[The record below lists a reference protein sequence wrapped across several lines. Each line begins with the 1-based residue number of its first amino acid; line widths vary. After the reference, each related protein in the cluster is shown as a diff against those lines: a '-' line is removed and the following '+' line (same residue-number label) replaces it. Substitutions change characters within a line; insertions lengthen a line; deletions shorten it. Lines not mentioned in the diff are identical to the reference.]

1 MLRRFGGS
9 SSSLWRPKNP
19 HSLEYLK
26 YLHGVLVK
34 NEKVVETNR
43 KILVEALR
51 AIAEILI
58 WGDQNDSSVFDFFL
72 ERQMLSYFLQIMK
85 QDGGS
90 LNVQLLQTLNI
101 LFENIRHETC
111 LYFLLSNNHVNSI
124 ITHTFDFTNE
134 EIMAYYISFLKTLSF
149 KLNPSTIHFF
159 FNEATEEFPLLTES
173 LKFFDSTE
181 SMVRIAVR
189 NIVLNIVRVNDPSMT
204 VFVKGATKVYLYNLV
219 DSLVTQAIELDT
231 FVRSA
236 ENVIANRD
244 RLREK
249 VDDLIDLLHY
259 MGELLEVDAIA
270 DSLSSLICSRFLIP
284 LLLNSLAPRRHNC
297 AILLTPVSSF
307 FFFAEFLLVISHRDT
322 IQTFLSAFLFEDA
335 SILATHWVRD
345 GDMHSLQPVTRP
357 PRTDTRVFFDALL
370 CAFDSSK
377 NDDYLSFYGLM
388 LIYAMFQNKGSDVG
402 ELLTAANLPSLYPM
416 LNRKPQTDLSHSG
429 TEPLNHSSVDSSNP
443 PMSCDERIIDAL
455 LSIVDAAGKED
466 SRLRPITLEL
476 ACLVLRQ
483 ILLVVDHDQM
493 HSSISSKASH
503 VLTCFVDRLGLY
515 VNSENLFL
523 EWFEDEYAEFEVN
536 HIKLETIGYE
546 MLLPPC
552 NTAMSGLAL
561 HKRLPSGFEERI
573 RTVIQFYFHI
583 RKLSKDMSGDAETE
597 LPLQVGNNSAVE
609 VGDCINLSGF
619 GDPRDV
625 YMDNSDLL
633 SCVVVLN
640 KNERLSRFLVTDRL
654 QLILVE
660 PDTRKAGWAI
670 VRFVGLLQDTQI
682 SGDPS
687 DSRSL
692 HVVVEGQP
700 NRQLK
705 RQALLTARFVF
716 DDHIRCMAAKQR
728 LTKGRQTARG
738 LKLQAIC
745 DLLGVPRLGTA
756 SPRSNPFRIVK
767 GCAPGSVRKQ
777 LGFPTASSRSSS
789 YSVPDDPAPSSAS
802 SSTSGI
808 KHV

>member
-26 YLHGVLVK
+26 YLHGVLAK
-34 NEKVVETNR
+34 NEKVVEGNR
-43 KILVEALR
+43 KVLVEALR

-58 WGDQNDSSVFDFFL
+58 WGDQNDSKVFDFFL

-101 LFENIRHETC
+101 LFENIRHETS

-124 ITHTFDFTNE
+124 ITHNFDFNNE
-134 EIMAYYISFLKTLSF
+134 EIMAYYISFMKTLSF

-173 LKFFDSTE
+173 LKFFDSSE

-189 NIVLNIVRVNDPSMT
+189 NIVLNIVRVNDAAMSH
-204 VFVKGATKVYLYNLV
+204 FVKGATKAYLYNLV
-219 DSLVTQAIELDT
+219 DNLVSQAIELDT

-236 ENVIANRD
+236 ENVIANRE
-244 RLREK
+244 RLRDK
-249 VDDLIDLLHY
+249 VDDLVDLLHY
-259 MGELLEVDAIA
+259 IGELLDVE
-270 DSLSSLICSRFLIP
+270 STTELLSELVSSRFLVP
-284 LLLNSLAPRRHNC
+284 LLLNSLAPRRHNH
-297 AILLTPVSSF
+297 ALLLTPVSSF
-307 FFFAEFLLVISHRDT
+307 FFFAEFLLVISHHDT

-335 SILATHWVRD
+335 SILGSHWVRD
-345 GDMHSLQPVTRP
+345 GDTYSLQPTERP
-357 PRTDTRVFFDALL
+357 PRSNNRVFFDALL
-370 CAFDSSK
+370 CAFDSSQ

-388 LIYAMFQNKGSDVG
+388 LIYAMFQNNGNVG
-402 ELLTAANLPSLYPM
+402 ELLSAANLPAVNFDPLEATHNKPSVPSVSSL
-416 LNRKPQTDLSHSG
+416 DSF
-429 TEPLNHSSVDSSNP
+429 ESSV
-443 PMSCDERIIDAL
+443 SCDERVIEAL
-455 LSIVDAAGKED
+455 LSVVDAAGNED

-493 HSSISSKASH
+493 HSVIANKASH
-503 VLTCFVDRLGLY
+503 IVSCFVDRLGLY

-523 EWFEDEYAEFEVN
+523 EWFEDEYAEFEIN

-546 MLLPPC
+546 LLLPPC
-552 NTAMSGLAL
+552 NTVMSGLAL
-561 HKRLPSGFEERI
+561 HKRLPGGFEERI
-573 RTVIQFYFHI
+573 RTIIQFYLHI
-583 RKLSKDMSGDAETE
+583 RKLAKDMSGEAETE
-597 LPLQVGNNSAVE
+597 LPLKVGNNVAVE
-609 VGDCINLSGF
+609 IGDCINLN
-619 GDPRDV
+619 
-625 YMDNSDLL
+625 NSDLL
-633 SCVVVLN
+633 SCIVVVN
-640 KNERLSRFLVTDRL
+640 KSERLSRFLVTDRL

-660 PDTRKAGWAI
+660 PDSRKAGWAI

-682 SGDPS
+682 TGDPS

-692 HVVVEGQP
+692 HIVVEGQP
-700 NRQLK
+700 TRQRK

-745 DLLGVPRLGTA
+745 DLLGVPRIGSA
-756 SPRSNPFRIVK
+756 SPRANPFRIVK

-777 LGFPTASSRSSS
+777 FGFTAVTSKSSHGSTNSI
-789 YSVPDDPAPSSAS
+789 PDDPQPRPSSS
-802 SSTSGI
+802 SSGAV

>member
-1 MLRRFGGS
+1 MFRRLGAS
-9 SSSLWRPKNP
+9 SNSLWRPKNP

-34 NEKVVETNR
+34 NEKVIESNR
-43 KILVEALR
+43 KVLVEALR

-58 WGDQNDSSVFDFFL
+58 WGDQNDSKVFDFFL

-101 LFENIRHETC
+101 LFENIRHETS

-124 ITHTFDFTNE
+124 ITHDFDFSNE
-134 EIMAYYISFLKTLSF
+134 EILAYYISFMKTLSF

-159 FNEATEEFPLLTES
+159 FNEATDEFPLLTES
-173 LKFFDSTE
+173 LKFFDSSE

-189 NIVLNIVRVNDPSMT
+189 NIVLNIVKVDDTAMT
-204 VFVKGATKVYLYNLV
+204 KFVKGATKSYLYDLV
-219 DSLVTQAIELDT
+219 DSLVAQSIELDT

-236 ENVIANRD
+236 ENVIANRE
-244 RLREK
+244 RLRDK
-249 VDDLIDLLHY
+249 VDDLVDLLHY
-259 MGELLEVDAIA
+259 IGELLDVAALTEF
-270 DSLSSLICSRFLIP
+270 LSELVSSRFLVP
-284 LLLNSLAPRRHNC
+284 LLLNSLAPRRHNN

-307 FFFAEFLLVISHRDT
+307 FFFAQFLLVICHHDT
-322 IQTFLSAFLFEDA
+322 VQTFLSAFLFEDA
-335 SILATHWVRD
+335 SILASQWVHD
-345 GDMHSLQPVTRP
+345 GDTYSLQPVERP
-357 PRTDTRVFFDALL
+357 PRSNTRVYFDALL

-388 LIYAMFQNKGSDVG
+388 LIYAMFQNKGSVS
-402 ELLTAANLPSLYPM
+402 ELLSAANLPAIRRRSTESGYSRSGPLINLTSVESL
-416 LNRKPQTDLSHSG
+416 
-429 TEPLNHSSVDSSNP
+429 DS
-443 PMSCDERIIDAL
+443 PMSCDERIIETL
-455 LSIVDAAGKED
+455 LSIVEAAGNEE

-483 ILLVVDHDQM
+483 ILLVVDHD
-493 HSSISSKASH
+493 H
-503 VLTCFVDRLGLY
+503 V
-515 VNSENLFL
+515 S
-523 EWFEDEYAEFEVN
+523 

-573 RTVIQFYFHI
+573 RTIIQFYLHV
-583 RKLSKDMSGDAETE
+583 RKLAKDMSGETDTE
-597 LPLQVGNNSAVE
+597 LPLKVGNNVAVE
-609 VGDCINLSGF
+609 VGDCINLN
-619 GDPRDV
+619 
-625 YMDNSDLL
+625 NSDLL

-640 KNERLSRFLVTDRL
+640 KNERLPRFLVTDRL

-660 PDTRKAGWAI
+660 PDSRKAGWAI

-682 SGDPS
+682 TGDPS

-700 NRQLK
+700 SRQKFEKKSSERLISLIVYDPVPINLFTFKK

-728 LTKGRQTARG
+728 LTKGRQIARG
-738 LKLQAIC
+738 LKIQAIC
-745 DLLGVPRLGTA
+745 DLLGVPRVGSS
-756 SPRSNPFRIVK
+756 SPRANPFRIVK

-777 LGFPTASSRSSS
+777 FGFPIAMPRSSQGS
-789 YSVPDDPAPSSAS
+789 MSSIPDDPQPRPSSS
-802 SSTSGI
+802 SSTSGV

>member
-1 MLRRFGGS
+1 MFRRLGAS
-9 SSSLWRPKNP
+9 SNSLWRPKNP

-34 NEKVVETNR
+34 NEKVVESNR
-43 KILVEALR
+43 KVLVEALR

-58 WGDQNDSSVFDFFL
+58 WGDQNDSKVFDFFL

-101 LFENIRHETC
+101 LFENIRHETS

-124 ITHTFDFTNE
+124 ITHDFDFSNE
-134 EIMAYYISFLKTLSF
+134 EILAYYISFMKTLSF

-159 FNEATEEFPLLTES
+159 FNEATDEFPLLTES
-173 LKFFDSTE
+173 LKFFDSSE

-189 NIVLNIVRVNDPSMT
+189 NIVLNIVKVDDTAMT
-204 VFVKGATKVYLYNLV
+204 KFVKGATKSYLYDLV
-219 DSLVTQAIELDT
+219 DSLVAQSIELDT

-236 ENVIANRD
+236 ENVIANRE
-244 RLREK
+244 RLRDK
-249 VDDLIDLLHY
+249 VDDLVDLLHY
-259 MGELLEVDAIA
+259 IGELLDVAALTEF
-270 DSLSSLICSRFLIP
+270 LSELVSSRFLVP
-284 LLLNSLAPRRHNC
+284 LLLNSLAPRRHNN

-307 FFFAEFLLVISHRDT
+307 FFFAQFLLVICHHDT
-322 IQTFLSAFLFEDA
+322 VQTFLSAFLFEDA
-335 SILATHWVRD
+335 SILASQWVHD
-345 GDMHSLQPVTRP
+345 GDTYSLQPVERP
-357 PRTDTRVFFDALL
+357 PRSNTRVYFDALL

-388 LIYAMFQNKGSDVG
+388 LIYAMFQNKGSVS
-402 ELLTAANLPSLYPM
+402 ELLSAANLPAIRRRSTESGYSRSGPLINLTSVESL
-416 LNRKPQTDLSHSG
+416 
-429 TEPLNHSSVDSSNP
+429 DS
-443 PMSCDERIIDAL
+443 PMSCDERIIETL
-455 LSIVDAAGKED
+455 LSIVEAAGNEE

-483 ILLVVDHDQM
+483 ILLVVDHDHI
-493 HSSISSKASH
+493 HSSIGSKASH
-503 VLTCFVDRLGLY
+503 VLTSFVDRLGLY

-523 EWFEDEYAEFEVN
+523 EWFEDEYAEFEVS

-573 RTVIQFYFHI
+573 RTIIQFYLHV
-583 RKLSKDMSGDAETE
+583 RKLAKDMSGETDTE
-597 LPLQVGNNSAVE
+597 LPLKVGNNVAVE
-609 VGDCINLSGF
+609 VGDCINLN
-619 GDPRDV
+619 
-625 YMDNSDLL
+625 NSDLL

-640 KNERLSRFLVTDRL
+640 KNERLPRFLVTDRL

-660 PDTRKAGWAI
+660 PDSRKAGWAI

-682 SGDPS
+682 TGDPS

-700 NRQLK
+700 SRQKK

-728 LTKGRQTARG
+728 LTKGRQIARG
-738 LKLQAIC
+738 LKIQAIC
-745 DLLGVPRLGTA
+745 DLLGVPRVGSS
-756 SPRSNPFRIVK
+756 SPRANPFRIVK

-777 LGFPTASSRSSS
+777 FGFPIAMPRSSQGS
-789 YSVPDDPAPSSAS
+789 MSSIPDDPQPRPSSS
-802 SSTSGI
+802 SSTSGV

>member
-1 MLRRFGGS
+1 MLRRLGGS

-34 NEKVVETNR
+34 NEKVVESNR

-58 WGDQNDSSVFDFFL
+58 WGDQNDSSVFDLFL

-101 LFENIRHETC
+101 LFENIRHETS

-124 ITHTFDFTNE
+124 ITHNFDFNNE

-159 FNEATEEFPLLTES
+159 FNEATDEFPLLTES

-189 NIVLNIVRVNDPSMT
+189 NIVLNIVRVDDASMT
-204 VFVKGATKVYLYNLV
+204 RFVRTAIKVYLFELVDNLV
-219 DSLVTQAIELDT
+219 AQAIELDT
-231 FVRSA
+231 FIRSA
-236 ENVIANRD
+236 ENVIANRE
-244 RLREK
+244 RLRDK
-249 VDDLIDLLHY
+249 ADDLVDLLHY
-259 MGELLEVDAIA
+259 IGELLDVTVVA
-270 DSLSSLICSRFLIP
+270 DSLSDLLTNRFLIP
-284 LLLNSLAPRRHNC
+284 ILLNSLAPRFDNH

-307 FFFAEFLLVISHRDT
+307 FFFAQFLLVRLLST
-322 IQTFLSAFLFEDA
+322 IQTFLSAFLFEDVRLLT
-335 SILATHWVRD
+335 SQWVRD
-345 GDMHSLQPVTRP
+345 GDVYSLQLIKRP
-357 PRTDTRVFFDALL
+357 SKIDERVFFEALL
-370 CAFDSSK
+370 CAFDSSR

-388 LIYAMFQNKGSDVG
+388 LIYAMFQNKGNVG
-402 ELLTAANLPSLYPM
+402 ELLSAANLPYRHRLQRTRPSNSSYPRNESLI
-416 LNRKPQTDLSHSG
+416 KV
-429 TEPLNHSSVDSSNP
+429 SSVEALTEAAT
-443 PMSCDERIIDAL
+443 CDRRIIDAL
-455 LSIVDAAGKED
+455 LSIIDAAGNED
-466 SRLRPITLEL
+466 SRLRPVTLEL

-483 ILLVVDHDQM
+483 ILMVVDHDEVIP
-493 HSSISSKASH
+493 HSLAC
-503 VLTCFVDRLGLY
+503 LVDRLGLY
-515 VNSENLFL
+515 VNSEHLFL

-536 HIKLETIGYE
+536 HIKIETIGYE

-552 NTAMSGLAL
+552 NTVMSGLSL
-561 HKRLPSGFEERI
+561 NKRLPSGFEEKI
-573 RTVIQFYFHI
+573 RSVIQFYFHV
-583 RKLSKDMSGDAETE
+583 RKLSKDMLGETE
-597 LPLQVGNNSAVE
+597 TEIPVRVGNNLAVE
-609 VGDCINLSGF
+609 VGDCINLN
-619 GDPRDV
+619 
-625 YMDNSDLL
+625 NSDLL
-633 SCVVVLN
+633 SCVVVI
-640 KNERLSRFLVTDRL
+640 KNERFSRFLVTDRL

-660 PDTRKAGWAI
+660 PDNRKAGWAI

-687 DSRSL
+687 DSKSL

-700 NRQLK
+700 TRQQK

-728 LTKGRQTARG
+728 LTKGRQTARD

-745 DLLGVPRLGTA
+745 DLLGVQRIGSA
-756 SPRSNPFRIVK
+756 SPRANPFRIIK
-767 GCAPGSVRKQ
+767 GCAPGSIRKQ
-777 LGFPTASSRSSS
+777 VGRYFSRNFHSIASN
-789 YSVPDDPAPSSAS
+789 V
-802 SSTSGI
+802 G
-808 KHV
+808 

>member
-1 MLRRFGGS
+1 MLRRFGAS

-34 NEKVVETNR
+34 NDKVLETNR
-43 KILVEALR
+43 KVLVEALR

-101 LFENIRHETC
+101 LFENIRHETS

-159 FNEATEEFPLLTES
+159 FNETTEEFPLLTES
-173 LKFFDSTE
+173 LKFFDSSE

-189 NIVLNIVRVNDPSMT
+189 NIVLNIVRVEDQSMT
-204 VFVKGATKVYLYNLV
+204 GFVRGATKMYLYDLV

-249 VDDLIDLLHY
+249 VDDLVDLLHY
-259 MGELLEVDAIA
+259 MGELLEVAIIA
-270 DSLSSLICSRFLIP
+270 DSLSLLISSRFLIP
-284 LLLNSLAPRRHNC
+284 LLLNSLAPRRHNH
-297 AILLTPVSSF
+297 AVLLTPVSSF

-335 SILATHWVRD
+335 SILDAHWVRD
-345 GDMHSLQPVTRP
+345 NNTYILQPVQRP
-357 PRTDTRVFFDALL
+357 PRTDTRVFFEALL

-388 LIYAMFQNKGSDVG
+388 LIYAMFQNKGDVG
-402 ELLTAANLPSLYPM
+402 ELLTAANLPSLYP
-416 LNRKPQTDLSHSG
+416 LQDPKASSSKTA
-429 TEPLNHSSVDSSNP
+429 PLISILSVDSMNA
-443 PMSCDERIIDAL
+443 PMSCDERIIEAL

-493 HSSISSKASH
+493 HSSIGTKAAH

-523 EWFEDEYAEFEVN
+523 EWFEDEYAEFEIN

-573 RTVIQFYFHI
+573 RTVIQFYFHV
-583 RKLSKDMSGDAETE
+583 RKLSKDMSGESETE
-597 LPLQVGNNSAVE
+597 LPLQVGNNVAVE
-609 VGDCINLSGF
+609 VGDCINLN
-619 GDPRDV
+619 
-625 YMDNSDLL
+625 NSDLL

-640 KNERLSRFLVTDRL
+640 KNERLPRFLVTDRL

-682 SGDPS
+682 SGDPT
-687 DSRSL
+687 DSRAL

-700 NRQLK
+700 TRQRK

-745 DLLGVPRLGTA
+745 DLLGVPRIGNA

-777 LGFPTASSRSSS
+777 FGFSPITPRASSST
-789 YSVPDDPAPSSAS
+789 SVPDDPIPRP
-802 SSTSGI
+802 SSTSSTGAV

>member
-34 NEKVVETNR
+34 NEKVVEGNR

-58 WGDQNDSSVFDFFL
+58 WGDQNDSSVFDLFL

-101 LFENIRHETC
+101 LFENIRHETS

-124 ITHTFDFTNE
+124 ITHNFDFANE

-159 FNEATEEFPLLTES
+159 FNEATDEFPLLTES

-181 SMVRIAVR
+181 TMVRIAVR
-189 NIVLNIVRVNDPSMT
+189 NIVLNIVRVDDAAMLR
-204 VFVKGATKVYLYNLV
+204 FVETTTKAYLLELV
-219 DSLVTQAIELDT
+219 DSLVAQSIELDT

-236 ENVIANRD
+236 ENVIANRE
-244 RLREK
+244 RLRDK
-249 VDDLIDLLHY
+249 VDDLVDLLHY
-259 MGELLEVDAIA
+259 IGELLDVAVVA
-270 DSLSSLICSRFLIP
+270 DSLSDLLSNRFLIP
-284 LLLNSLAPRRHNC
+284 ILLNSLAPRCDNH

-307 FFFAEFLLVISHRDT
+307 FFFAQFLLVISHRNT
-322 IQTFLSAFLFEDA
+322 IQTFLSAFIFEDVWLLT
-335 SILATHWVRD
+335 SQWVHD
-345 GDMHSLQPVTRP
+345 GDSYSLQLVKRP
-357 PRTDTRVFFDALL
+357 PRSEDRVFFEAFL

-388 LIYAMFQNKGSDVG
+388 LIYAMFRNKGNVA
-402 ELLTAANLPSLYPM
+402 ELLSAANLPFFQHQKEKTESLSIDGQSI
-416 LNRKPQTDLSHSG
+416 KDSHA
-429 TEPLNHSSVDSSNP
+429 DSSDQP
-443 PMSCDERIIDAL
+443 VTCDERIIDAL
-455 LSIVDAAGKED
+455 LSIIDAAGKED

-483 ILLVVDHDQM
+483 ILMVVDNDKIHASIENK
-493 HSSISSKASH
+493 SSQTLAC
-503 VLTCFVDRLGLY
+503 LVDRLGVH
-515 VNSENLFL
+515 VNSEHLFL
-523 EWFEDEYAEFEVN
+523 EWFEDEYAEFEIN

-583 RKLSKDMSGDAETE
+583 RKLSKDMIGETE
-597 LPLQVGNNSAVE
+597 TEIPLQVGTNVMVE
-609 VGDCINLSGF
+609 VGDCINLN
-619 GDPRDV
+619 
-625 YMDNSDLL
+625 NSDLL
-633 SCVVVLN
+633 SCVVVS

-660 PDTRKAGWAI
+660 PDSRKAGWAI

-682 SGDPS
+682 TGDPS
-687 DSRSL
+687 DSKSL

-700 NRQLK
+700 TRQTK
-705 RQALLTARFVF
+705 RQAVLTARFIF

-728 LTKGRQTARG
+728 LTKGRQTARD

-745 DLLGVPRLGTA
+745 DLLGVPRIGSA
-756 SPRSNPFRIVK
+756 SPRANPFRIIK

-777 LGFPTASSRSSS
+777 FNFSVMAPQLSQSSTNSI
-789 YSVPDDPAPSSAS
+789 PDDPLPRLLSNSDNAV
-802 SSTSGI
+802 